1 MRKAKAAKA
10 RGKKRAR
17 HGARRA
23 TAAAPAAGAAPQG
36 RQAPPSGRRES
47 VEDPLEDWQEDDADR
62 WVLDRDAED
71 LQREE

>member
-17 HGARRA
+17 RGARRT
-23 TAAAPAAGAAPQG
+23 TAAAPAPGAAPQG
-36 RQAPPSGRRES
+36 RQIPPPGGRDS

-62 WVLDRDAED
+62 WVLDREAED
-71 LQREE
+71 LERDN